1 MATYNGEKFI
11 KAQILSIISQ
21 TYEDW
26 NLIIHDDGSKDN
38 TISIIKEWETI
49 DKRIH
54 FVEDG
59 VIMGSAA
66 KNFMHLLTYST
77 SEYIMFCDQDDVWF
91 DNKVEAMLSSLKSK
105 DFPASDGPSVLYS
118 NSYVWIPGRGIK
130 GLATLTFPKN
140 INSLLFLNNGTQG
153 CASIFNANMRNLL
166 LKWKG
171 DLAMHDHLLQLLGC
185 TLGKVYYYN
194 VPLMLYRN
202 HGLNVTG
209 YTRVKKNSLYSI
221 LRAINHPIVDKKHFE
236 SVKKFKHLYN
246 ALFTV
251 ECRKVLDAYLS
262 MPNLNLIGKIITV
275 LKYHFKCYD
284 SSTRIIVKMFVK
296 PYLK

>member
-11 KAQILSIISQ
+11 KAQILSIVSQ

-49 DKRIH
+49 DNRIRL
-54 FVEDG
+54 VEDG
-59 VIMGSAA
+59 VTMGSAA

-91 DNKVEAMLSSLKSK
+91 DNKVEIMLSSLKKKEITS
-105 DFPASDGPSVLYS
+105 SELPSVLYS
-118 NSYVWIPGRGIK
+118 NSYVWIPERGIK
-130 GLATLTFPKN
+130 GLATLTFPTN

-166 LKWKG
+166 LRWKG

-185 TLGKVYYYN
+185 TLGKVYYHN

-209 YTRVKKNSLYSI
+209 YTRVKKNNLYSI
-221 LRAINHPIVDKKHFE
+221 LHAINHPIVDKKHFE
-236 SVKKFKHLYN
+236 SVWKFRHLYN
-246 ALFTV
+246 ELFTI
-251 ECRKVLDAYLS
+251 ECRKVLDAYLG
-262 MPNLNLIGKIITV
+262 MPNLNLINKILAV
-275 LKYHFKCYD
+275 LRFRFKCYD
-284 SSTRIIVKMFVK
+284 SSFRIVVKMLVK
-296 PYLK
+296 PYLR